1 MIEIRIH
8 GRGGQ
13 GAVTAAQLIAI
24 SAFYNG
30 KQCQAFP
37 KFGVERRGAP
47 VEAFCRIDDAPI
59 NVRSQI
65 YNPDIILVLDASL
78 LEAVDVTA
86 GLKKGGK
93 IIINTNQPIKD
104 KKYADFE
111 IHCVDA
117 SKVALEIF
125 KANIV
130 NTAIVGAFAK
140 NTTLINMEG
149 IKKAISER
157 FEGKAPVIDQNMK
170 AVEQVF
176 NATV

>member
-24 SAFYNG
+24 SAFYGG

-47 VEAFCRIDDAPI
+47 VEAFCRIDDSPI
-59 NVRSQI
+59 SVRCQI
-65 YNPDIILVLDASL
+65 YNPDLVLVLDVSL
-78 LEAVDVTA
+78 LDAIDVTA

-93 IIINTNQPIKD
+93 IIINTSQPIKD
-104 KKYADFE
+104 KKYADFDV
-111 IHCVDA
+111 HCVDA
-117 SKVALEIF
+117 SKVALDIF

-140 NTTLINMEG
+140 VTGLVTLDDA
-149 IKKAISER
+149 KKAISDR
-157 FEGKAPVIDQNMK
+157 FAGKQPVIDQNVQ
-170 AVEQVF
+170 AIERLF
-176 NATV
+176 NETS